1 MIRRPPRSPL
11 FPYTTLF
18 RSLVDVLSRT
28 LDGAGSLR
36 TVSPTVVIRRWQG
49 HADPTSA
56 ARLAVGTR
64 ARFVVYGQ
72 GLGEGAD
79 SVHVRVAVLDAQS
92 DRALVE
98 IDRSDQADRI
108 DRLSDSLSNELI
120 LAVTPTLIGSQV
132 RFPS

>member
-56 ARLAVGTR
+56 ARLAAGTGG
-64 ARFVVYGQ
+64 RFVVHRPGV
-72 GLGEGAD
+72 GGSAG
-79 SVHVRVAVLDAQS
+79 SVPVGVAVPDAPNERALLEIGRSPPHAPS
-92 DRALVE
+92 DRA
-98 IDRSDQADRI
+98 S
-108 DRLSDSLSNELI
+108 
-120 LAVTPTLIGSQV
+120 
-132 RFPS
+132 